1 MVSLFSNRAITLLDG
16 AMGTELARR
25 GVDVAL
31 PLWSAGALEAAPD
44 MVLAIHR
51 DYLAAGV
58 RILTANT
65 FRTTTPA
72 YQRTGLD
79 EAAAREGAREAT
91 RRAIALAKEAAGDR
105 ALVAGSLAPV
115 GDCYTPGDYPGP
127 EVARATYRDLARWM
141 ARAGADLLLLETH
154 ITLDEA
160 RIALQAAAH
169 TGLPTLV
176 SYLVDDEL
184 NLWGGASL
192 AAAAEVARAGGAQ
205 GILINCV
212 TLAVA
217 RKAVEALAG
226 TTTLP
231 FGVYANAG
239 RTQPTREGVI
249 HQSHSD
255 EEFVAAA
262 REWIATGA
270 TMIGGC
276 CGTTPD
282 TIRGLSR
289 LLASP

>member
-1 MVSLFSNRAITLLDG
+1 
-16 AMGTELARR
+16 MGTELDRR
-25 GVDVAL
+25 GMDVAL
-31 PLWSAGALEAAPD
+31 PLWSAGALETAPD
-44 MVLAIHR
+44 LVQAIHR
-51 DYLAAGV
+51 DYLAAGA

-72 YQRTGLD
+72 YQRAGLD
-79 EAAAREGAREAT
+79 EAAARESA
-91 RRAIALAKEAAGDR
+91 RRATQRAISLAKEAAGDQ

-115 GDCYTPGDYPGP
+115 GDCYTPADYPGP

-141 ARAGADLLLLETH
+141 AKAGADLLLLETH

-160 RIALQAAAH
+160 CIALKAAAH

-176 SYLVDDEL
+176 SYLVDDRL

-192 AAAAEVARAGGAQ
+192 VAAAEAARQGGAQ

-217 RKAVEALAG
+217 HKAVKALAEI
-226 TTTLP
+226 TTLP

-239 RTQPTREGVI
+239 RTQPSREGII
-249 HQSHSD
+249 HQAHSD
-255 EEFVAAA
+255 EDFVAAA

-282 TIRGLSR
+282 TIRALNR